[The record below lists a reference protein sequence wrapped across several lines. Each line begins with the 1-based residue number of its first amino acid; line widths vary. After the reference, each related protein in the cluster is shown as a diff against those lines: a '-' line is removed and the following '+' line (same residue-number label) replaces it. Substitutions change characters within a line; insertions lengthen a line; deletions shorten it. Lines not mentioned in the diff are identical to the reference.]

1 MPSRPKARKHG
12 HREPSG
18 RLSRRKLDVKN
29 RAFLEKTETEA
40 EAKSVGIAARI
51 RHGIPA
57 HLADLSDA
65 GRPNVGTLQGKM
77 HLMGE
82 LDRDQWQAA
91 EWFLGRRLSWLR
103 AIDASPVYAP
113 SERTGE
119 GEGVPLHEAISEWR
133 IVTNV
138 LQDASTQSRAPILA
152 AFDVILV
159 RQLMVDHM
167 VGDLRLG
174 LNAIQR
180 AFLQGRQ
187 RRAA

>member
-18 RLSRRKLDVKN
+18 RLSRRIEHVKA
-29 RAFLEKTETEA
+29 RTDMTETEA
-40 EAKSVGIAARI
+40 KSV
-51 RHGIPA
+51 GIPA

-82 LDRDQWQAA
+82 IDRDQWQAA

>member
-12 HREPSG
+12 YREPSG
-18 RLSRRKLDVKN
+18 RLSRRIEHVKA
-29 RAFLEKTETEA
+29 RTDMTEA

-77 HLMGE
+77 HLMGD

-91 EWFLGRRLSWLR
+91 EWYIGRRLSWLR

-113 SERTGE
+113 SERT

-138 LQDASTQSRAPILA
+138 LQDASTQSRSPILA

-174 LNAIQR
+174 LNAIHR